1 MFLQFDMRVSGSQL
15 FSCNHYLS
23 LGSESFRTLNLWAS
37 NLWGPSAH
45 RSRICGYCGHEQV
58 VMMPVISTRGWLEA
72 RIAYSSTGLCPSSCA
87 LTRHMGTLQ
96 DSWSPGRMLSRNN
109 VLPIIHMPVSVHSR
123 APLCSK
129 LLYTFNY
136 LTSCQETALRR
147 M

>member
-1 MFLQFDMRVSGSQL
+1 MFLQLDMRVSGSQL

-23 LGSESFRTLNLWAS
+23 LGSESFQTLNLWAS

-72 RIAYSSTGLCPSSCA
+72 RRAYNSSGLCPSSCA

-96 DSWSPGRMLSRNN
+96 NSWSLGGCFQETMCYPLYTCLFQYTHG
-109 VLPIIHMPVSVHSR
+109 
-123 APLCSK
+123 PLCVLNCCI
-129 LLYTFNY
+129 LLIT
-136 LTSCQETALRR
+136 
-147 M
+147 